1 MADRRGPPRIRA
13 AAPLLAAL
21 LGLGVVACSPTPSA
35 EPSEVPSVAPATQPA
50 TVVPSALP
58 TESAASTATATPAA
72 TGISAAPPCAAADL
86 KASHDLV
93 EGAAGSRLTTVVL
106 VAASTCSVDLFP
118 AMGIRGGDGTQL
130 VGSTSTG
137 SGRIDL
143 HPDVSYSSA
152 VRFANWCG
160 LEPES
165 SLSLVIRV
173 GPDEVPVTGGSY
185 PEPGDMPPCNG
196 GGGPVLEAGQWEA
209 AP

>member
-1 MADRRGPPRIRA
+1 MADRRGRPRTRA
-13 AAPLLAAL
+13 ATALLGTL
-21 LGLGVVACSPTPSA
+21 LGLGVIACAPAPSA
-35 EPSEVPSVAPATQPA
+35 QPSEAASIAPATQLPS
-50 TVVPSALP
+50 VVPSALP
-58 TESAASTATATPAA
+58 TESAAPTATAAPAA
-72 TGISAAPPCAAADL
+72 TGISAAPACAATDL

-130 VGSTSTG
+130 VASTSTG

-143 HPDVSYSSA
+143 DPDLSYSSA

-165 SLSLVIRV
+165 SLDLVIRV
-173 GPDEVPVTGGSY
+173 GADEVPVTGGSF